1 MNAAE
6 TFRKRTNTLPFSSL
20 RLPHRKIRY
29 NKKFMLNVIC
39 HTLGAALLLLGIWII
54 LPDWY
59 VFISL
64 HFTKSERWNSFSF
77 TPFAGGILGCA
88 TLRLLPPTREMGIR
102 WLPILPDSGVILYS
116 VHLVKQFFK
125 FLFRRSP

>member
-1 MNAAE
+1 
-6 TFRKRTNTLPFSSL
+6 
-20 RLPHRKIRY
+20 
-29 NKKFMLNVIC
+29 MLNVIC

-77 TPFAGGILGCA
+77 TPFAGRILGCA
-88 TLRLLPPTREMGIR
+88 AL
-102 WLPILPDSGVILYS
+102 
-116 VHLVKQFFK
+116 
-125 FLFRRSP
+125 

>member
-1 MNAAE
+1 
-6 TFRKRTNTLPFSSL
+6 
-20 RLPHRKIRY
+20 
-29 NKKFMLNVIC
+29 MLNVIC
-39 HTLGAALLLLGIWII
+39 HTLGAALLLPGIWII
-54 LPDWY
+54 LLDWY

-88 TLRLLPPTREMGIR
+88 ALWLLPPTREMGIR

>member
-1 MNAAE
+1 
-6 TFRKRTNTLPFSSL
+6 
-20 RLPHRKIRY
+20 
-29 NKKFMLNVIC
+29 MLNVIC

-77 TPFAGGILGCA
+77 TPVAGGILGCA
-88 TLRLLPPTREMGIR
+88 ALRLFPPTREMGIR